1 MPYTY
6 SIANGIGVG
15 FVTFTAMAVAAGKIR
30 RVHWIMWLVS
40 VLFIIYFAMDPIM
53 AAVAA

>member
-15 FVTFTAMAVAAGKIR
+15 FIMFTLMAVARGKAR
-30 RVHWIMWLVS
+30 EVHWIMWLVS
-40 VLFIIYFAMDPIM
+40 VLFVAYFGIDPIM
-53 AAVAA
+53 NAIA